1 MNERQS
7 TIFTIIVREY
17 IQTATPVSSQQVL
30 NSSNLNISSAT
41 VRNDMVEL
49 EKQGLVIQPH
59 TSAGRIPTEVGYQ
72 VFVENHLSQNH
83 LPKKYVI
90 AMQNY
95 LADAEAEYTLKF
107 LAKGLASISGLLVF
121 VAFKPNDIYYTGLSQ
136 LLSQP
141 EFVTYDRVYDISKVV
156 DHLDDV
162 IHGIFHKISDDVDVF
177 IGKDNPF
184 SPDTSVLISKYTNG
198 NETGIFGFMGPMRMD
213 YDKHIALL
221 RYAQEVLK

>member
-7 TIFTIIVREY
+7 NIFGIIMREY
-17 IQTATPVSSQQVL
+17 IQTAIPVSSQHVL
-30 NSSNLNISSAT
+30 NSSNLGVSSAT

-49 EKQGLVIQPH
+49 EKQGLIVQPH
-59 TSAGRIPTEVGYQ
+59 TSAGRIPTELGYQ
-72 VFVENHLSQNH
+72 VFVEKFLSQNN
-83 LPKKYVI
+83 LSKKYVI

-95 LADAEAEYTLKF
+95 LAESDAEYSLKF
-107 LAKGLASISGLLVF
+107 LAKGVAAISGQLVF
-121 VAFKPNDIYYTGLSQ
+121 VAFAPNDIYYTGLSQ

-162 IHGIFHKISDDVDVF
+162 IHSIFNKVTDDVDVL

-184 SPDTSVLISKYTNG
+184 SPDTSVLMSRYSSNG
-198 NETGIFGFMGPMRMD
+198 EGGIFGLMGPMRMD
-213 YDKHIALL
+213 YDKHIALIKYL
-221 RYAQEVLK
+221 KEVLE